1 MPTLKQLVRDA
12 LVPALAAPAIAEA
25 GDINTGITLLKR
37 SVVSYL
43 NAHHPAPKEV
53 IAPYLGKSVRW
64 LYRMMEPQDRTED
77 DRQPDRLQ
85 KLIFLQMR
93 RTYPEWTPISEL
105 HSYLRRCRLRYPR
118 SILESLMDFHV
129 GLGFIERHPEDPT
142 MFRATERLTQTN
154 PRIFRDRKQTLASKA
169 GAIYPIAEAYL
180 RAGKG
185 TRFELTSVEIPREK
199 IDVVAEEL
207 ETELR
212 KVLEKYQAT
221 PEQKAAG
228 EGSVAFNTMLLCTPA
243 EFTPSELLPQMP
255 VEETEEE

>member
-43 NAHHPAPKEV
+43 NTHHPAPKEV

-64 LYRMMEPQDRTED
+64 LYRMMEPEERQEE

-93 RTYPEWTPISEL
+93 RAYPEWTPISEL
-105 HSYLRRCRLRYPR
+105 HAYLRRCRLRYPR

-129 GLGFIERHPEDPT
+129 GLGFIERHPDDPT
-142 MFRATERLTQTN
+142 LYRATERLTQTN
-154 PRIFRDRKQTLASKA
+154 PRQFRERKQELSERS
-169 GAIYPIAEAYL
+169 GVIYPIAEAFL
-180 RAGKG
+180 RGENG
-185 TRFELTSVEIPREK
+185 TRFEHAAIRLPATKAEAVAQEIQAEIQRILEKAAIEVQEGETSVEPLVK
-199 IDVVAEEL
+199 FNAMFLCAPEE
-207 ETELR
+207 
-212 KVLEKYQAT
+212 QH
-221 PEQKAAG
+221 AA
-228 EGSVAFNTMLLCTPA
+228 SA
-243 EFTPSELLPQMP
+243 PQS
-255 VEETEEE
+255 

>member
-43 NAHHPAPKEV
+43 NTHHPAPKEV

-64 LYRMMEPQDRTED
+64 LYRMMEPEERQEE

-93 RTYPEWTPISEL
+93 RAYPEWTPIADL
-105 HSYLRRCRLRYPR
+105 HAYLRRCRLRYPR

-142 MFRATERLTQTN
+142 KYRATERLTQTN
-154 PRIFRDRKQTLASKA
+154 PRMFRERKQELSDRS

-180 RAGKG
+180 RGEG
-185 TRFELTSVEIPREK
+185 GSRFELTTIRLSPEKAEAVAQEIQSEIR
-199 IDVVAEEL
+199 
-207 ETELR
+207 R
-212 KVLEKYQAT
+212 VLEKAAAEA
-221 PEQKAAG
+221 PEGEAQPAG
-228 EGSVAFNTMLLCTPA
+228 VVKFNALFLCAP
-243 EFTPSELLPQMP
+243 
-255 VEETEEE
+255 EETQEQPH